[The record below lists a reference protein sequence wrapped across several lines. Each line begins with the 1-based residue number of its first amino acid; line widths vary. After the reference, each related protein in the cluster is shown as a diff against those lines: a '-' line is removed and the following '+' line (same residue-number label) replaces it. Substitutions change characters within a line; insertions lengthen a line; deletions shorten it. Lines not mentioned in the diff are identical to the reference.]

1 MADMKVVGIGLGIA
15 VVSVIISMVFV
26 ATAPSLDDTDGCDEW
41 KASGDSA
48 AWESHGC
55 EQIEQDDSTA
65 MTFFFIFCCGGMPI
79 GGIIATVGFF
89 RPGLAQPQQVIIQ
102 QVPQMV
108 APQPIVA
115 PQPVQRQQSQ
125 REIELEIKQ
134 RHMQNVETLRQ
145 EGRLMEAAL
154 EAETAGEWTFAEQL
168 RRDAVDSLR
177 REDEPTTSED
187 NRYLA
192 FLTSAMADGF
202 LSVEEEQLLEQQ
214 RATLN
219 IGWDTHVQMLAQ
231 LGYSPESLKQ
241 YQNAKTSEDS
251 GRFAEAAAIYES
263 LGNHDKAQLLRMKAQ
278 MMESKEQ
285 GSVTYNISDSVVQ
298 GDLDRIE

>member
-1 MADMKVVGIGLGIA
+1 
-15 VVSVIISMVFV
+15 
-26 ATAPSLDDTDGCDEW
+26 
-41 KASGDSA
+41 
-48 AWESHGC
+48 
-55 EQIEQDDSTA
+55 
-65 MTFFFIFCCGGMPI
+65 
-79 GGIIATVGFF
+79 
-89 RPGLAQPQQVIIQ
+89 
-102 QVPQMV
+102 
-108 APQPIVA
+108 
-115 PQPVQRQQSQ
+115 
-125 REIELEIKQ
+125 
-134 RHMQNVETLRQ
+134 MQNVETLRQ